1 MERKQIKVIPRDQVA
16 TPSLKTLRYMQDSAI
31 RENIEALH
39 RKGLLAVAKRFVE
52 GMEYEADNY
61 HGAGVDMTI
70 QFEIGVRDFESQR
83 RRQMNAL
90 VLLVEAGVLPF

>member
-1 MERKQIKVIPRDQVA
+1 MDRKKIKVIPRNEVV
-16 TPSLKTLRYMQDSAI
+16 TPSLNALRYMQDSAI
-31 RENIEALH
+31 RENIERLH
-39 RKGLLAVAKRFVE
+39 RNGLLAVAKRFVE

-70 QFEIGVRDFESQR
+70 QFEIGVKDFELQR

-90 VLLVEAGVLPF
+90 FLLVEAGVMPF